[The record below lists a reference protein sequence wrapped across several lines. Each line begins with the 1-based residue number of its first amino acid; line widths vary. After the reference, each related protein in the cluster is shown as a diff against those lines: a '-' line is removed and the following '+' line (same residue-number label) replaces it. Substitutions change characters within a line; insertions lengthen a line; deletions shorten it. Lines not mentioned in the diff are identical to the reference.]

1 MSIPRSTST
10 RHRPSLSSTS
20 IPMPPPESHSPT
32 RSTHLNPPQDLL
44 SVNHPMSSSERR
56 NSQSQLSSSAP
67 SFGSFLN
74 GQQQQPSNHTDH
86 SSNRSSTS
94 SNRRRESSAVGSGNR
109 RESVASSNSSML
121 TIEFDG
127 GNHVII
133 RPNRIVRGKVIL
145 NLCERIH
152 VTRIRIK
159 VKQFCWGMIYAR
171 CVTCHVL

>member
-1 MSIPRSTST
+1 
-10 RHRPSLSSTS
+10 
-20 IPMPPPESHSPT
+20 MPPPESHTPT
-32 RSTHLNPPQDLL
+32 HSTHLNPPQDLL
-44 SVNHPMSSSERR
+44 SVNHPVSTSERR

-74 GQQQQPSNHTDH
+74 GQQQQQHHQTSNHNDH

-94 SNRRRESSAVGSGNR
+94 STRRRDSSAVGSGNR
-109 RESVASSNSSML
+109 RESMASSNSPML

-127 GNHVII
+127 GNHVIV

-159 VKQFCWGMIYAR
+159 VK
-171 CVTCHVL
+171 

>member
-1 MSIPRSTST
+1 MSSPSNHSSS
-10 RHRPSLSSTS
+10 RHRPSLSSSS

-32 RSTHLNPPQDLL
+32 HPTHLNPPQDLL
-44 SVNHPMSSSERR
+44 SVNHPMSMSERR

-67 SFGSFLN
+67 SFGSYLN
-74 GQQQQPSNHTDH
+74 GQNPGSNDQ

-94 SNRRRESSAVGSGNR
+94 SNRRDGRRNSTAYR
-109 RESVASSNSSML
+109 RESVASSNSPML

-127 GNHVII
+127 GNHVIV
-133 RPNRIVRGKVIL
+133 RPNRIVRGKVVL

-159 VKQFCWGMIYAR
+159 V
-171 CVTCHVL
+171 